1 MVDTHPKVIRRFTV
15 FIIQAFLD
23 EDTTWFH
30 PWPYPKRFG
39 VWCTD
44 RNYKETFPKGNS
56 SSKEY
61 MFSYP
66 SKVSEKQFQ
75 KTRSAIVLY
84 RYSEFPDTTRLRCL
98 VTSLIQGL
106 RMSTS
111 QQVNVTTLLLHPSW
125 RLTISHLREKKN
137 HRPQK
142 CREREGISFV
152 PGINWSFR
160 LLEE

>member
-1 MVDTHPKVIRRFTV
+1 
-15 FIIQAFLD
+15 
-23 EDTTWFH
+23 
-30 PWPYPKRFG
+30 
-39 VWCTD
+39 
-44 RNYKETFPKGNS
+44 
-56 SSKEY
+56 

-75 KTRSAIVLY
+75 KTRSAIVLC

-125 RLTISHLREKKN
+125 RLTISHLREKKIIDHKSAGN
-137 HRPQK
+137 GRGYPSFPGSTEAFDCWKSSFPLSPSKLCEILFQNNNT
-142 CREREGISFV
+142 CLNEGHI
-152 PGINWSFR
+152 
-160 LLEE
+160 